1 MKHLMSAFAAAFV
14 ALMLAVTPAAA
25 RPLEGARAQ
34 GLVGDQA
41 DGYLG
46 VVSSAG
52 ASYAGQVAQV
62 NAARRQEYARLAQQ
76 QGTSVEAVG
85 AIFGVKLW
93 EQTQSGEYFRD
104 ASGNWV
110 RKP

>member
-1 MKHLMSAFAAAFV
+1 MKQVFSLFA
-14 ALMLAVTPAAA
+14 ALMLALTMIVTPAVA
-25 RPLEGARAQ
+25 RPLEGARVQ

-52 ASYAGQVAQV
+52 SSYAQQVAQV
-62 NAARRQEYARLAQQ
+62 NAARRQEYTKVAKQ

-85 AIFGVKLW
+85 AIFGAKLW
-93 EQTQSGEYFRD
+93 QQTKSGEYFRD
-104 ASGNWV
+104 ASGRWV
-110 RKP
+110 KKP